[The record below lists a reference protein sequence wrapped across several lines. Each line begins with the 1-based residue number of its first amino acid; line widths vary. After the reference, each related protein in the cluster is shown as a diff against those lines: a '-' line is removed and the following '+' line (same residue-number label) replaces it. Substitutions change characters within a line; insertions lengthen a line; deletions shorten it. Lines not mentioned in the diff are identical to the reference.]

1 MTDFIGYLCFG
12 FILWVGLNQVPIIYV
27 MVSVMGYEWIVAL
40 FLSAIFLFFPTL
52 DMLFLFNTGLQNQL
66 VTINNYWSI
75 WFLILFQI
83 IVLTVFW
90 DLMNGKFADFFEVPR
105 GFAAETVVV
114 IQSLAYLT
122 QILIFAVFTIS
133 VGIDYGVL
141 L

>member
-1 MTDFIGYLCFG
+1 ML
-12 FILWVGLNQVPIIYV
+12 IINV

-52 DMLFLFNTGLQNQL
+52 DGLFLFNTGLQDQL
-66 VTINNYWSI
+66 VTVNNYWSI

-90 DLMNGKFADFFEVPR
+90 DLMNGKFADFFDVPR
-105 GFAAETVVV
+105 GFAAETVIV
-114 IQSLAYLT
+114 IQYGLYLI
-122 QILIFAVFTIS
+122 QIIIFSVFTIS